1 MDHAI
6 PANRKRL
13 SLMLV
18 LNIFVSSPPCKGEY
32 ELEPYIVYNKREKEQ
47 QR

>member
-6 PANRKRL
+6 PADRKRL

-32 ELEPYIVYNKREKEQ
+32 ELEPVYNKREKEQ